1 MRKLYIKY
9 TVIALYVI
17 AAILLF
23 WTTLTFFYQYIAA
36 IGSLKEVIIAFKNDR
51 ILSALWLSILS
62 SFVTVFLGIFL
73 GIPLAYVFALKKFK
87 GKSFLETLCVEVPQ
101 TFPPVAEGMIYLLM
115 LGKNSLI
122 HVNLAFTFS
131 ALVIAKLYVS
141 TPFVVSYTAR
151 KFREIKQTGMNMTAR
166 SLGATPS
173 QVFFYIFIPN
183 SLKDIAAGASLCW
196 SRAMGELGG
205 SWIFAGVIAYKTE
218 IIPTFI
224 ATEAHTLTIPA
235 LVATILV
242 TTASTLALVSFKTFT
257 KQ

>member
-1 MRKLYIKY
+1 MNQKYIKY
-9 TVIALYVI
+9 TIIILYI
-17 AAILLF
+17 LAAILLS
-23 WTTLTFFYQYIAA
+23 WSVLTFLYQYVAA
-36 IGSLKEVIIAFKNDR
+36 VGSFKEVISAFKNDR
-51 ILSALWLSILS
+51 ILSALWLSIIS
-62 SFVTVFLGIFL
+62 SFATAFFAIIL
-73 GIPLAYVFALKKFK
+73 GIPLAYVFALKEFR
-87 GKSFLETLCVEVPQ
+87 GKTLLETLSVEVPQ

-115 LGKNSLI
+115 LGPNSPI
-122 HVNLAFTFS
+122 KVNLAFTFS

-141 TPFVVSYTAR
+141 APFVVSYTAR

-173 QVFFYIFIPN
+173 QVFFMIFIPN
-183 SLKDIAAGASLCW
+183 AFKDIAAGVSLCW

-242 TTASTLALVSFKTFT
+242 TTASTLALVSFKIFT
-257 KQ
+257 KH